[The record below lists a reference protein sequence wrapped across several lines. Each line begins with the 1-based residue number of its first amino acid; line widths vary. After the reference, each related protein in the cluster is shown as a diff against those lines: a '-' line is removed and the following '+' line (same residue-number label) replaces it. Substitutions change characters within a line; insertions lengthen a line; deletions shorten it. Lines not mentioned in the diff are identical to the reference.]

1 MNTRNLILAFVLT
14 FLFLFVYELFVY
26 KPPKAQPTAGTPS
39 DTLAE
44 TTRTRA
50 PAEVPSPATPA
61 APPTVQ
67 APAPGAQEPEI
78 FVETPL
84 YRMTLSA
91 YRGDLLRFVLI
102 RYATRNEPVELVPEG
117 ERLGQLDPPEGR
129 QILWLPQPAETLKL
143 QEGAIDS
150 VVFRGLLLPDS
161 VEVRKVL
168 VLEGGS
174 YTLRGR
180 LLLPEGPVFTLRFDA
195 GLNPTE
201 KDLKEDQRYFHFLV
215 LREKLHKIP
224 LKKLKEPRWF
234 AGDGLHW
241 AGVRTKYFS
250 FFFIPQNPVKRV
262 YGKATDGRVGFGV
275 QMAGPV
281 AFRTY
286 FGPFDYFIMK
296 SHEPELA
303 VAYDFGNAII
313 SPFSKAILYAL
324 KFLYRYIPNYGWVI
338 VVFAL
343 LMKLLFWPL
352 TYRGLRSMQRMQEL
366 KPKIDAIRKM
376 YKDDPQRMQQEIM
389 ELYRK
394 YKVNPFSGCL
404 PLLLQL
410 PIFWA
415 LYQILRMSI
424 DFRGAPWILWIHD
437 LSLKDPYYVLPIL
450 MGLTSMGQALLQPAQ
465 DRQSRMLALFMPAF
479 ITLIFLNFPAGIVLY
494 WLWYNLFSLV
504 ESLLLRRA
512 RNKEE

>member
-26 KPPKAQPTAGTPS
+26 KPPKAAPPAQKAVS
-39 DTLAE
+39 RDTLQADTLQSPPQPPVSE
-44 TTRTRA
+44 A
-50 PAEVPSPATPA
+50 PRVQ
-61 APPTVQ
+61 PPT
-67 APAPGAQEPEI
+67 PGVEEPHI
-78 FVETPL
+78 VVETPL
-84 YRMTLSA
+84 YRMTLTA
-91 YRGDLLRFVLI
+91 YSGDLLDFTLH
-102 RYATRNEPVELVPEG
+102 RYTTRGRPVQLVPPG
-117 ERLGQLDPPEGR
+117 ARLGLLDPPEGHWI
-129 QILWLPQPAETLKL
+129 QWLPQPPATLNL
-143 QEGAIDS
+143 TGHTTDS
-150 VVFRGLLLPDS
+150 LVFRGLLLPDS
-161 VEVRKVL
+161 LEVLKVL
-168 VLEGGS
+168 VLHGGT
-174 YTLRGR
+174 YTLSGR
-180 LLLPEGPVFTLRFDA
+180 LVVPQGPVFTLRFDA

-201 KDLKEDQRYFHFLV
+201 PNLKEDLRYFHLLV
-215 LREKLHKIP
+215 LKDKLYKIP
-224 LKKLKEPRWF
+224 LKKLQEARWF
-234 AGDGLHW
+234 SGDELHW
-241 AGVRTKYFS
+241 IGSRTKYFS
-250 FFFIPQNPVKRV
+250 FFFIPRSPVKRV
-262 YGKATDGRVGFGV
+262 YGKASEKHIGFGI
-275 QMAGPV
+275 QMTAPV
-281 AFRTY
+281 SFRTY

-296 SHEPELA
+296 EHEPELA

-338 VVFAL
+338 VVFSL
-343 LMKLLFWPL
+343 LMKLVFWPL

-394 YKVNPFSGCL
+394 YKVNPFGGCL

-437 LSLKDPYYVLPIL
+437 LSAKDPLYVLPIL

-512 RNKEE
+512 RKKEE